1 MVKLDLQ
8 CCFLH
13 AWFYQQWAFFHFQT
27 LSRGLTIFGE
37 KSLFFLSIL
46 WIIYLLNIMIV
57 FCSYLT
63 LMCFQIFLYEGETV
77 GRWTGTEGASDY
89 GNHVSSFTDSVALD

>member
-13 AWFYQQWAFFHFQT
+13 VWFYQQWPFSHFQT

-37 KSLFFLSIL
+37 KSLFFFF
-46 WIIYLLNIMIV
+46 IYVMDNI
-57 FCSYLT
+57 
-63 LMCFQIFLYEGETV
+63 
-77 GRWTGTEGASDY
+77 
-89 GNHVSSFTDSVALD
+89 SVEYKDCVL